1 VVELL
6 MLGLGAAV
14 AILGMLLGFFAV
26 SAAEPPLDRA
36 MRSDTG
42 PRVSTTPLPSRSRGP
57 LAVSPQKTNRVRPA
71 CRAR

>member
-1 VVELL
+1 

-14 AILGMLLGFFAV
+14 AVLGMLLGFFAV
-26 SAAEPPLDRA
+26 SAAEPPLDR
-36 MRSDTG
+36 MTRSDIG

-57 LAVSPQKTNRVRPA
+57 LAMSPQKTNRVRPA